1 MRSAVAARVYSI
13 KTGTSLGRSRAYW
26 ETDDLYTGSKWRRE
40 FGPEPVSP
48 RLIHAMNAPSHVEL
62 PSFSSPPER
71 VSTIR
76 IHVGLWQT
84 DPAPWT
90 GADAAD
96 PLLVLPNGSRYD
108 FKPQLYNLDGIACA
122 SACLRHSLARSI
134 LCKSHLALSL
144 SFRTCWR

>member
-1 MRSAVAARVYSI
+1 MYSI

-48 RLIHAMNAPSHVEL
+48 RLIHAMSAPSRVQL
-62 PSFSSPPER
+62 PSFSSPSER
-71 VSTIR
+71 VSTMR
-76 IHVGLWQT
+76 GVGLWQT

-122 SACLRHSLARSI
+122 SASLRHSLRSI
-134 LCKSHLALSL
+134 LVCPLAFGSNLL
-144 SFRTCWR
+144 EVTMTMAAFG